1 MPVLEAGRVLL
12 IKNRKTAQ
20 DNSQGNDPSSPEDDG
35 ETNDGNKEEDMN
47 PLEKGDA
54 DITAFMQSYYKALGE
69 RDIATLKTLV
79 SDLTSADE
87 SRITN
92 AKDYIELMNRAVS
105 IRKRGWT
112 IILM

>member
-1 MPVLEAGRVLL
+1 
-12 IKNRKTAQ
+12 
-20 DNSQGNDPSSPEDDG
+20 
-35 ETNDGNKEEDMN
+35 MN

-92 AKDYIELMNRAVS
+92 AKGLY
-105 IRKRGWT
+105 
-112 IILM
+112 